1 MPYTQTSDSD
11 YKKVCCTD
19 ILGLEGSHYNHDKF
33 VFDKFKK
40 QLNRSKEGWYET
52 GLIWR
57 KNKIPLGNNK
67 CGSLGRLKSLLK
79 NLDQKQEIRE
89 AYDSVIKDQLE
100 NNIIEQVTDT
110 EIHNSSKEF
119 YMPHRAVIRESAE
132 PTKLRV
138 VYDAS
143 VKSEFGFSLSYCLEK
158 GPLLKNKL
166 WDILIR
172 ARFRPVVLCG
182 DIEKAF
188 LQIRIRKNERDCL
201 GFH

>member
-1 MPYTQTSDSD
+1 M
-11 YKKVCCTD
+11 
-19 ILGLEGSHYNHDKF
+19 
-33 VFDKFKK
+33 FDKFKK
-40 QLNRSKEGWYET
+40 QLNRSKKSWYET

-119 YMPHRAVIRESAE
+119 YMPHRAVIRESAK

-138 VYDAS
+138 VYDAF

-158 GPLLKNKL
+158 GPLLENKL

-172 ARFRPVVLCG
+172 TRSRPVVLCG

>member
-1 MPYTQTSDSD
+1 M
-11 YKKVCCTD
+11 
-19 ILGLEGSHYNHDKF
+19 
-33 VFDKFKK
+33 
-40 QLNRSKEGWYET
+40 
-52 GLIWR
+52 
-57 KNKIPLGNNK
+57 
-67 CGSLGRLKSLLK
+67 LK

-110 EIHNSSKEF
+110 EIHNSSKEL

-143 VKSEFGFSLSYCLEK
+143 VKSEFGFSLSYCLEN
-158 GPLLKNKL
+158 GPLLENKL

-172 ARFRPVVLCG
+172 TRF
-182 DIEKAF
+182 
-188 LQIRIRKNERDCL
+188 
-201 GFH
+201 